1 MARKIPA
8 DLIAVINKYLEGT
21 ATPDDLELVSHW
33 YSSFNDTEVEV
44 PADSLDMKEQI
55 DARLRSRLKSVT
67 EGPPIREIDLYSRRR
82 PIWLQTAAAAAIVCI
97 ISTGAYFF
105 LQRSDDQPLV
115 KQDKPVKEKIQSLEN
130 KIILTLQDGSKISM
144 TDVASGK
151 VIVQAGF
158 TITKTGPG
166 QLTYAS
172 PNTPGVKQASPAT
185 NTLETPSGGQV
196 QVTYPDGSKVSIN
209 ASSSF
214 SFPVAFSSKQFNTK
228 LDGEAYFEVT
238 PDKSRKFMVRSGMQI
253 TEVLGTRFNINAYR
267 DEPSINTTLLEGSIR
282 ITDLSRNNSQ
292 LIKPGQ
298 QSVFNKT
305 LQISDVEAE
314 DAIAW
319 TEGYFHFN
327 NADIK
332 VVMRE
337 LERWYGIKV
346 RYEGKLTSQKF
357 DGSIDKKLTLDQVL
371 GLLGKSQ
378 VHFKM
383 HGKEV
388 VVML

>member
-1 MARKIPA
+1 MATKIPEN
-8 DLIAVINKYLEGT
+8 LIAVINKYLEGT
-21 ATPDDLELVSHW
+21 ASPEEVELVNEW

-44 PADSLDMKEQI
+44 QADSLDMKEKI
-55 DARLRSRLKSVT
+55 DARLKSRLKTVT
-67 EGPPIREIDLYSRRR
+67 KNPAAKEIELYPRSR
-82 PIWLQTAAAAAIVCI
+82 PIWFRTAAAAAIFCI
-97 ISTGAYFF
+97 ISTGAYF
-105 LQRSDDQPLV
+105 LLHPSDVQPLV
-115 KQDKPVKEKIQSLEN
+115 KKEKPVKQEIQSLEN
-130 KIILTLQDGSKISM
+130 KIVLTLQDGSKISL
-144 TDVASGK
+144 TDAATGK

-158 TITKTGPG
+158 TITKTAPG
-166 QLTYAS
+166 QLTYSLLNTSDTKQTSSAS
-172 PNTPGVKQASPAT
+172 NK
-185 NTLETPSGGQV
+185 LETPGGGQV

-209 ASSSF
+209 SSSSF
-214 SFPVAFSSKQFNTK
+214 CFPVAFASKEFNTN
-228 LDGEAYFEVT
+228 LDGEAFFEIT
-238 PDKSRKFMVRSGMQI
+238 PDKSRKFKVRSGMQI

-282 ITDLSRNNSQ
+282 ITDLSHNNSK

-319 TEGYFHFN
+319 TQGYFRFN

-357 DGSIDKKLTLDQVL
+357 DGSIDKKLTLEQVL